1 MFSHQLLLFEA
12 FKRSGV
18 PYGGRNSTRTTH
30 LCLSISKIATGR
42 EREREHVRVAV
53 RDSLSCGYFLHIDS
67 RSDF

>member
-42 EREREHVRVAV
+42 EREREHKHKIEN
-53 RDSLSCGYFLHIDS
+53 S
-67 RSDF
+67 